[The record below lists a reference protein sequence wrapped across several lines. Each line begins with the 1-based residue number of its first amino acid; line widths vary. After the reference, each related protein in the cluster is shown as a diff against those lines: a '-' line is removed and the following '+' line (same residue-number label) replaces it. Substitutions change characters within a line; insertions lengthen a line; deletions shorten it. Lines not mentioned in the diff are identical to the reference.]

1 MNAIVCK
8 QPGELKYIKKDIPIL
23 QKGHSLLKI
32 KRVGICGTDFHAY
45 EGTQPYFEYPRILG
59 HEIAAEIIETNSGN
73 GFHPGDKV
81 TIVPY
86 FNCGKCIACKNGKPN
101 CCSSLQVF
109 GVHIDG
115 AMCEFI
121 SVPDFSI
128 VPGNGLNFDEL
139 ALIEPLAIGAHGIR
153 RSEIVKGQF
162 VLIIGA
168 GPIGLGAMEFAK
180 IAGGQVIG
188 MDINN
193 SRLQFCK
200 EQLNIPFTINALS
213 ADVLEQVKTITSGEM
228 PSIVIDCTGNLN
240 AINNAFQF
248 ISHGGK
254 FVLIGLQKGN
264 LNINHREF
272 HKREATLMSSRNA
285 TMQDFEHV
293 IANIKNKKIDP
304 FKFITHRV
312 QFSEFVSQFLVLKN
326 AQSDVIKA
334 LIEL

>member
-121 SVPDFSI
+121 SVPYFLI

-312 QFSEFVSQFLVLKN
+312 QFSELVSQFPVLKD

>member
-59 HEIAAEIIETNSGN
+59 HEIAAEIVETNSNN
-73 GFHPGDKV
+73 GLHNGDKV
-81 TIVPY
+81 TLVPY
-86 FNCGKCIACKNGKPN
+86 FNCGKCIACRNEKPN

-162 VLIIGA
+162 ILIIGA

-188 MDINN
+188 MDINK

-248 ISHGGK
+248 VSHGGK

-264 LNINHREF
+264 LNINHPEF